1 MLNLAILQE
10 KSNAHM
16 FISFQRPLDVLETI
30 CQSQKNMEK
39 AQLTNPRSDMIEIV
53 RFDQVGLQYSGT
65 QVLHNLSFSLKI
77 GSFHFLTGISGAG
90 KTSLLKLIY
99 RGLTPTQ
106 GTVRVFGK
114 DTSRIKA
121 NSIPIFRQRIGLVMQ
136 DCQLLPHLSVV
147 DNVALSL
154 TITGVKLS
162 QARNQAIELLQW
174 AGLGSLLKNN
184 PTTLSEGQKQ
194 RVAIARAVITR
205 PLILLA
211 DEPTGHLDHEAAK
224 RLIHLFQE
232 LNRIGTTIL
241 LATHSRALVTEFP
254 YEELHLYQGQL
265 VANRP
270 YNRQQAHV
278 NYA

>member
-1 MLNLAILQE
+1 
-10 KSNAHM
+10 
-16 FISFQRPLDVLETI
+16 V
-30 CQSQKNMEK
+30 
-39 AQLTNPRSDMIEIV
+39 TNPRSEIIEIV
-53 RFDQVGLQYSGT
+53 RFDQVGLRYPGA
-65 QVLHNLSFSLKI
+65 QVLQNLSFSLKI

-99 RGLTPTQ
+99 RGIVPTQ

-114 DTSRIKA
+114 DITRLNA
-121 NSIPIFRQRIGLVMQ
+121 ASIPIFRQRIGLVLQ
-136 DCQLLPHLSVV
+136 DCQLLPHLSIV
-147 DNVALSL
+147 DNVALAL
-154 TITGVKLS
+154 TITGVKLNS
-162 QARNQAIELLQW
+162 ARNQAIELLQW
-174 AGLGSLLKNN
+174 AGLSNHLKCN
-184 PTTLSEGQKQ
+184 PTTLSDGQKQ

-211 DEPTGHLDHEAAK
+211 DEPTGHLDHEAAS
-224 RLIHLFQE
+224 RLVQLFQE

-241 LATHSRALVTEFP
+241 LATHSRSLVAEFP

-270 YNRQQAHV
+270 TLPQQTQV